1 MNANKLFMM
10 EYVVRIAAAGMF
22 YRLSRNFSENK
33 IKRFTK
39 KMRIK
44 FLTIFDNYIPNPI
57 ISKQDEIF
65 NDTQF

>member
-1 MNANKLFMM
+1 MM

-22 YRLSRNFSENK
+22 YRISRNFSENK
-33 IKRFTK
+33 ILRFTK

-57 ISKQDEIF
+57 ISKQDEFLTIHNF
-65 NDTQF
+65 S